1 MSGGRRNCG
10 YRFSHSMAMQ
20 DASMLFGDGKVVEGA
35 LFDVLAKPRRSAMA
49 DSEMTPFGFVSGAV
63 HMLLQA
69 SG

>member
-1 MSGGRRNCG
+1 
-10 YRFSHSMAMQ
+10 
-20 DASMLFGDGKVVEGA
+20 MLFGDGKVVEGA